1 MSLPHEEKGRA
12 APLASPISAAPAPS
26 NPAEAPRR
34 WCVYLLTCADGTLYC
49 GVTTDL
55 ARRLDMHNGVLA
67 GGARY
72 TRGRRPVKLTACTG
86 NLTQG
91 EALRLEAR
99 VKKTPRVQKASL
111 LAQAGEA

>member
-1 MSLPHEEKGRA
+1 MSLLHEEKGRA
-12 APLASPISAAPAPS
+12 APPASPISAAPAPS
-26 NPAEAPRR
+26 APAEAPRR

-99 VKKTPRVQKASL
+99 VKKTPRAQKASL

>member
-12 APLASPISAAPAPS
+12 APPASPISAVPAPS

-99 VKKTPRVQKASL
+99 VKKTPRAQKASL
-111 LAQAGEA
+111 LAQTGEA